1 MKQNEVMRLR
11 ENCSFSIDNVAD
23 MASLQEDV
31 ESLFVKSL
39 DSESPSPKLFI
50 SYLVTY
56 FDNRPKIISCLSP
69 SKELNVTEF
78 STWMANMHIK
88 AVTIKKIIDG
98 EIVDEEIIKQH
109 KDDLREVMKMM
120 DRTKSDEHRVGIK
133 RVKTG
138 VVLRDTV
145 EETRKELEDANL
157 AGLNLEEGMGI
168 A

>member
-56 FDNRPKIISCLSP
+56 FDNRPKII
-69 SKELNVTEF
+69 NIF
-78 STWMANMHIK
+78 SFWVKFKILL
-88 AVTIKKIIDG
+88 KKIKYI
-98 EIVDEEIIKQH
+98 ITIEIISKGIIFDVIKTT
-109 KDDLREVMKMM
+109 KDLYLFEVNKYLIPIYAFK
-120 DRTKSDEHRVGIK
+120 DSI
-133 RVKTG
+133 
-138 VVLRDTV
+138 
-145 EETRKELEDANL
+145 EDICR
-157 AGLNLEEGMGI
+157 G
-168 A
+168 